1 MSQTTIVVA
10 EDTPAV
16 EAPAAVQPPAA
27 AEDSPAIVQPPA
39 AAEASPDAVQPPAT
53 VEAPATGE
61 TGHTTESTAHDG
73 GHQGAFPPM
82 DTATF
87 PSQIFWLVIFFG
99 LLYLLMSRLALPKM
113 AAVLAHRHKTIEGD
127 LAKATA
133 LKNETEAAV
142 QAYEK
147 ALADA
152 RARAQGIAAET
163 RAKMTAEMDAER
175 GALEKKIA
183 AKTADAESKIATAK
197 SQAMKDVGEV
207 AAETAAEIVSELT
220 GAKMSKAE
228 AVKAI
233 AGLKA

>member
-10 EDTPAV
+10 EETTAV
-16 EAPAAVQPPAA
+16 EAPA
-27 AEDSPAIVQPPA
+27 
-39 AAEASPDAVQPPAT
+39 
-53 VEAPATGE
+53 GE
-61 TGHTTESTAHDG
+61 TGHTTESTAAEG
-73 GHQGAFPPM
+73 GHGGAFPPM
-82 DTATF
+82 DTSTF

-113 AAVLAHRHKTIEGD
+113 AAVLEKRHRTIEGD

-152 RARAQGIAAET
+152 RAKAQGIAAET
-163 RAKMTAEMDAER
+163 RAKMASEMDAER
-175 GALEKKIA
+175 TALESKIS
-183 AKTADAESKIATAK
+183 AKTAEAETRIGAAK
-197 SQAMKDVGEV
+197 ASAMKDVGEV

-220 GAKMSKAE
+220 GASVSKAE
-228 AVKAI
+228 AAKAI

>member
-10 EDTPAV
+10 ETTPA
-16 EAPAAVQPPAA
+16 
-27 AEDSPAIVQPPA
+27 
-39 AAEASPDAVQPPAT
+39 

-61 TGHTTESTAHDG
+61 TAPMTESTAHEG
-73 GHQGAFPPM
+73 GQAGAFPPM
-82 DTATF
+82 DASTF
-87 PSQIFWLVIFFG
+87 PSQIFWLVIFFA

-113 AAVLAHRHKTIEGD
+113 ASVLAHRHKTIEGD
-127 LAKATA
+127 LAKASA

-142 QAYEK
+142 QSYEK

-152 RARAQGIAAET
+152 RAKAQGIAAET
-163 RAKMTAEMDAER
+163 RARMTSEMDAER

-197 SQAMKDVGEV
+197 AQAMKDVGEV

-220 GAKMSKAE
+220 GATVSKAE

-233 AGLKA
+233 AGIKV

>member
-10 EDTPAV
+10 QDTTAV
-16 EAPAAVQPPAA
+16 EPP
-27 AEDSPAIVQPPA
+27 P
-39 AAEASPDAVQPPAT
+39 
-53 VEAPATGE
+53 TGE
-61 TGHTTESTAHDG
+61 DGHTTEGTAAEG

-82 DTATF
+82 DATTF

-113 AAVLAHRHKTIEGD
+113 EAVLGHRHKTIEGD
-127 LAKATA
+127 LAKASA
-133 LKNETEAAV
+133 LKNETEAAL

-152 RARAQGIAAET
+152 RAKAQGIAAET
-163 RAKMTAEMDAER
+163 RAKMNAEMDAER
-175 GALEKKIA
+175 SSLEKKIG
-183 AKTADAESKIATAK
+183 AKTAEAESRIATAK
-197 SQAMKDVGEV
+197 AQSMKDVGEV

-220 GAKMSKAE
+220 GAKVSKAE

>member
-27 AEDSPAIVQPPA
+27 
-39 AAEASPDAVQPPAT
+39 
-53 VEAPATGE
+53 VEAPAGGE
-61 TGHTTESTAHDG
+61 TSPTTESTAHEG
-73 GHQGAFPPM
+73 GHKGAFPPM
-82 DTATF
+82 DAATF
-87 PSQIFWLVIFFG
+87 PSQIFWLVIFFT
-99 LLYLLMSRLALPKM
+99 LLYLLMSKLALPKM

-127 LAKATA
+127 LARATA

-152 RARAQGIAAET
+152 RAKAQGIAAET

-175 GALEKKIA
+175 GALERKIA

-197 SQAMKDVGEV
+197 AQAMKDVGEV

-220 GAKMSKAE
+220 GAKVSKAE

>member
-10 EDTPAV
+10 EETTTV
-16 EAPAAVQPPAA
+16 QAPAAG
-27 AEDSPAIVQPPA
+27 
-39 AAEASPDAVQPPAT
+39 EA
-53 VEAPATGE
+53 
-61 TGHTTESTAHDG
+61 GHTTESTGHEG
-73 GHQGAFPPM
+73 GQKGAFPPM
-82 DTATF
+82 DASTF

-113 AAVLAHRHKTIEGD
+113 AAVLEKRHKTIEGD

-133 LKNETEAAV
+133 LKNETQAAV

-152 RARAQGIAAET
+152 RAKAQGIATET
-163 RAKMTAEMDAER
+163 RAKMNAEIDAER
-175 GALEKKIA
+175 AALDKKIS
-183 AKTADAESKIATAK
+183 AKTAEAEAKIATAK
-197 SQAMKDVGEV
+197 ASAMKDVAEV

-220 GAKMSKAE
+220 GASVSKAE
-228 AVKAI
+228 AAKAI

>member
-1 MSQTTIVVA
+1 MAQTTIVVA
-10 EDTPAV
+10 QDTTAV
-16 EAPAAVQPPAA
+16 EAPA
-27 AEDSPAIVQPPA
+27 
-39 AAEASPDAVQPPAT
+39 
-53 VEAPATGE
+53 GE
-61 TGHTTESTAHDG
+61 TGHTTESTAAEG

-82 DTATF
+82 DATTF
-87 PSQIFWLVIFFG
+87 PSQIFWLVVFFG

-113 AAVLAHRHKTIEGD
+113 AAVLANRHKTIESD

-133 LKNETEAAV
+133 LKNETETAI

-152 RARAQGIAAET
+152 RAKAQGIAAET
-163 RAKMTAEMDAER
+163 RAKMSAEMDAER
-175 GALEKKIA
+175 AGLEKKIG
-183 AKTADAESKIATAK
+183 AKTAEAESRIATAK
-197 SQAMKDVGEV
+197 AQAMKDVGEV

-220 GAKMSKAE
+220 GATVSKAE